1 MAHECILDLREL
13 TARTGVTAEDVA
25 KRLIDYGF
33 HAPTL
38 AFPVAGTLMVEPTES
53 EDLDEIDRFITAM
66 IAIRAEI
73 DQVANGDFTVEDSPL
88 RNAPHTAAAVISSDW
103 ARAYP
108 REQAVFPV
116 HTLKQDKYFPP
127 VGRIDGAAGRPQPDL
142 LLPALEA
149 SRTLRDLKTEDS
161 AMTENYTALYE
172 EHKKLGASFTDF
184 GGWQMPLK
192 YSSELAEH
200 HAVRNAAGLFDLS
213 HMGEVWV
220 TGPDAAAF
228 LDYALVGKISAMA
241 VGKAK
246 YSLICNEDGGIIDD
260 LIVYRRRGPTA
271 RTGSSWCPTPAT
283 PRWLPRP
290 SPSVPPDFDVVV
302 EDVSAETSLIAV
314 QGPKAEEI
322 LLRLVPAAQHELVTG
337 LKYYAA
343 VEVPFLVAGAS
354 QELLLARTGYTG
366 EDGFE
371 IFVANDDAAALW
383 QALVAIADDG
393 ELTPAGLASRDSLR
407 LEAGMPLYGNELSL
421 EGDPFA
427 AGLGPVVALSKE
439 GDFVGKA
446 ALAARRQPA
455 PVPPRAGSW
464 WASRASGR
472 RAGRGHYPVLKDG
485 NVVGEVTSGQPS
497 PTLGYPVAMAYVDVE
512 FTEPGTALDID
523 LRGKTEPFEVVA
535 LPFYK
540 RSKVARLRRSWLA
553 RNPRSRGPW
562 LAPWPAGPGFHA
574 CCSFVALTHA
584 FENPAS
590 RPLEG
595 KSPSAG

>member
-1 MAHECILDLREL
+1 
-13 TARTGVTAEDVA
+13 
-25 KRLIDYGF
+25 
-33 HAPTL
+33 
-38 AFPVAGTLMVEPTES
+38 
-53 EDLDEIDRFITAM
+53 
-66 IAIRAEI
+66 
-73 DQVANGDFTVEDSPL
+73 
-88 RNAPHTAAAVISSDW
+88 
-103 ARAYP
+103 
-108 REQAVFPV
+108 
-116 HTLKQDKYFPP
+116 
-127 VGRIDGAAGRPQPDL
+127 
-142 LLPALEA
+142 
-149 SRTLRDLKTEDS
+149 
-161 AMTENYTALYE
+161 MTENYTALYE

-200 HAVRNAAGLFDLS
+200 HAVRKSAGLFDLS

-220 TGPDAAAF
+220 TGPDAAAY

-260 LIVYRRRGPTA
+260 LITYRR
-271 RTGSSWCPTPAT
+271 PAAADGT
-283 PRWLPRP
+283 DRFLV
-290 SPSVPPDFDVVV
+290 VPNAGNAVVVAAALAERAGGFDVTV
-302 EDVSAETSLIAV
+302 EDASAATSLIAV
-314 QGPKAEEI
+314 QGPNAQEI
-322 LLRLVPAAQHELVTG
+322 LLRLVPASQHELVTG

-343 VEVPFLVAGAS
+343 VEVPFLSGGTS

-383 QALVAIADDG
+383 QALIAVAEEG

-446 ALAARRQPA
+446 ALAAKKEA
-455 PVPPRAGSW
+455 GAGST
-464 WASRASGR
+464 AGRRLVGLKGLGR

-497 PTLGYPVAMAYVDVE
+497 PTLGYPIALAYVDVA

-523 LRGKTEPFEVVA
+523 LRGKAEPFEVVA

-540 RSKVARLRRSWLA
+540 RAK
-553 RNPRSRGPW
+553 
-562 LAPWPAGPGFHA
+562 
-574 CCSFVALTHA
+574 
-584 FENPAS
+584 
-590 RPLEG
+590 
-595 KSPSAG
+595 

>member
-1 MAHECILDLREL
+1 
-13 TARTGVTAEDVA
+13 
-25 KRLIDYGF
+25 
-33 HAPTL
+33 
-38 AFPVAGTLMVEPTES
+38 
-53 EDLDEIDRFITAM
+53 
-66 IAIRAEI
+66 
-73 DQVANGDFTVEDSPL
+73 
-88 RNAPHTAAAVISSDW
+88 
-103 ARAYP
+103 
-108 REQAVFPV
+108 
-116 HTLKQDKYFPP
+116 
-127 VGRIDGAAGRPQPDL
+127 
-142 LLPALEA
+142 
-149 SRTLRDLKTEDS
+149 
-161 AMTENYTALYE
+161 MTENYTALYE

-200 HAVRNAAGLFDLS
+200 HAVRKSAGLFDLS

-260 LIVYRRRGPTA
+260 LITYRR
-271 RTGSSWCPTPAT
+271 PAAADGT
-283 PRWLPRP
+283 DKFLV
-290 SPSVPPDFDVVV
+290 VPNAGHAKVVAAALAERAADFDVTVQ
-302 EDVSAETSLIAV
+302 DASAETSLIAV
-314 QGPKAEEI
+314 QGPKAEAI

-343 VEVPFLVAGAS
+343 VDVPFMFGGSS

-383 QALVAIADDG
+383 QALIAIAEEG

-446 ALAARRQPA
+446 ALATKKESG
-455 PVPPRAGSW
+455 AGSTTG
-464 WASRASGR
+464 RKLVGLKGLGR

-485 NVVGEVTSGQPS
+485 NTVGEVTSGQPS

-523 LRGKTEPFEVVA
+523 LRGKSEPFEVVA

-540 RSKVARLRRSWLA
+540 CQK
-553 RNPRSRGPW
+553 
-562 LAPWPAGPGFHA
+562 
-574 CCSFVALTHA
+574 
-584 FENPAS
+584 
-590 RPLEG
+590 
-595 KSPSAG
+595 

>member
-1 MAHECILDLREL
+1 
-13 TARTGVTAEDVA
+13 
-25 KRLIDYGF
+25 
-33 HAPTL
+33 
-38 AFPVAGTLMVEPTES
+38 
-53 EDLDEIDRFITAM
+53 
-66 IAIRAEI
+66 
-73 DQVANGDFTVEDSPL
+73 
-88 RNAPHTAAAVISSDW
+88 
-103 ARAYP
+103 
-108 REQAVFPV
+108 
-116 HTLKQDKYFPP
+116 
-127 VGRIDGAAGRPQPDL
+127 
-142 LLPALEA
+142 
-149 SRTLRDLKTEDS
+149 
-161 AMTENYTALYE
+161 MTENYTALYE

-200 HAVRNAAGLFDLS
+200 HAVRKAAGIFDLS

-260 LIVYRRRGPTA
+260 LITYRR
-271 RTGSSWCPTPAT
+271 PAAEDGT
-283 PRWLPRP
+283 DRFLV
-290 SPSVPPDFDVVV
+290 VPNAGNAKTVAAALAERAAGFDVVV
-302 EDVSAETSLIAV
+302 DDVSDETSLIAV
-314 QGPKAEEI
+314 QGPRAEEL
-322 LLRLVPAAQHELVTG
+322 LLRLVPAAQHNLVTD

-343 VEVPFLVAGAS
+343 VEVPFLVAGAG

-371 IFVANDDAAALW
+371 IFVANEDAAALW
-383 QALVAIADDG
+383 QAIVAIADEG
-393 ELTPAGLASRDSLR
+393 ELVPAGLASRDSLR

-446 ALAARRQPA
+446 ALAAKKEAGAGATTGRRL
-455 PVPPRAGSW
+455 VGLKGL
-464 WASRASGR
+464 GR

-485 NVVGEVTSGQPS
+485 AVVGEVTSGQPS
-497 PTLGYPVAMAYVDVE
+497 PSLGYPVAMAYVDVA

-540 RSKVARLRRSWLA
+540 RQK
-553 RNPRSRGPW
+553 
-562 LAPWPAGPGFHA
+562 
-574 CCSFVALTHA
+574 
-584 FENPAS
+584 
-590 RPLEG
+590 
-595 KSPSAG
+595 

>member
-1 MAHECILDLREL
+1 
-13 TARTGVTAEDVA
+13 
-25 KRLIDYGF
+25 
-33 HAPTL
+33 
-38 AFPVAGTLMVEPTES
+38 
-53 EDLDEIDRFITAM
+53 
-66 IAIRAEI
+66 
-73 DQVANGDFTVEDSPL
+73 
-88 RNAPHTAAAVISSDW
+88 
-103 ARAYP
+103 
-108 REQAVFPV
+108 
-116 HTLKQDKYFPP
+116 
-127 VGRIDGAAGRPQPDL
+127 
-142 LLPALEA
+142 
-149 SRTLRDLKTEDS
+149 
-161 AMTENYTALYE
+161 MTENYTALYE

-200 HAVRNAAGLFDLS
+200 HAVRKSAGLFDLS

-260 LIVYRRRGPTA
+260 LITYRRPAAHAAADRAAEDSAAGDSTDKFLVVPNAGNAKVVAAELAA
-271 RTGSSWCPTPAT
+271 RAAN
-283 PRWLPRP
+283 
-290 SPSVPPDFDVVV
+290 FDVTVQ
-302 EDVSAETSLIAV
+302 DASAETSLIAV
-314 QGPKAEEI
+314 QGPKAQEI
-322 LLRLVPAAQHELVTG
+322 LLRLVPPAQHALVTE

-343 VEVPFLVAGAS
+343 VEVPFMFGGTS
-354 QELLLARTGYTG
+354 QDLLLARTGYTG

-371 IFVANDDAAALW
+371 IFVANDGAVALW
-383 QALVAIADDG
+383 QALVAIAEDG

-446 ALAARRQPA
+446 ALAAKKE
-455 PVPPRAGSW
+455 AG
-464 WASRASGR
+464 AGATTGRKLVGLKGLGR

-497 PTLGYPVAMAYVDVE
+497 PTLGYPVALAYVDVE

-523 LRGKTEPFEVVA
+523 LRGKAEPFEVVA

-540 RSKVARLRRSWLA
+540 RQK
-553 RNPRSRGPW
+553 
-562 LAPWPAGPGFHA
+562 
-574 CCSFVALTHA
+574 
-584 FENPAS
+584 
-590 RPLEG
+590 
-595 KSPSAG
+595 